1 MASLKDYKP
10 HKAPKNLSTPTPEYP
25 FLIKALSL
33 LSSEEE
39 LDLLFRTLCVD
50 QEYVNLNLRLKI
62 VYYLKLG
69 YTYEKIRDT
78 LHCAT
83 HTISY
88 ISRRMKTDT
97 VGFDNLFEIL
107 KREKLFPD
115 NLSDLDPDSNS
126 NFNLDS
132 NSDPNSTS
140 TQLPIERFP
149 TPSKLP
155 SFTDI
160 PKGVGA
166 KLPSDKEQAKSSSSK
181 NST

>member
-39 LDLLFRTLCVD
+39 IDLLFRTLCVD

-115 NLSDLDPDSNS
+115 NLSDLDSDFNS
-126 NFNLDS
+126 DLDS
-132 NSDPNSTS
+132 DSDPNSTS

-166 KLPSDKEQAKSSSSK
+166 KLPSDKERAKSSSK

>member
-10 HKAPKNLSTPTPEYP
+10 HKAPQNLSTPTPEYP

-115 NLSDLDPDSNS
+115 NLSDLDSDFNS
-126 NFNLDS
+126 DLDS
-132 NSDPNSTS
+132 DSTP

-166 KLPSDKEQAKSSSSK
+166 KLPSDKEQAKSSSK
-181 NST
+181 NSS

>member
-115 NLSDLDPDSNS
+115 NLSDLDPDFNS
-126 NFNLDS
+126 DLDS
-132 NSDPNSTS
+132 DSTS

-166 KLPSDKEQAKSSSSK
+166 KLPSDKEQAKSSSK

>member
-10 HKAPKNLSTPTPEYP
+10 HKAPQNLSTPTPEYP
-25 FLIKALSL
+25 FLIKAFSL
-33 LSSEEE
+33 LNSEEE
-39 LDLLFRTLCVD
+39 LDLMFRTLCVD

-115 NLSDLDPDSNS
+115 NLSDLDSDFNS
-126 NFNLDS
+126 DLDS
-132 NSDPNSTS
+132 DSTS
-140 TQLPIERFP
+140 TPLPIEHFP
-149 TPSKLP
+149 TPNKLP

-166 KLPSDKEQAKSSSSK
+166 KLPSDKERAKSSSKKS
-181 NST
+181 S

>member
-25 FLIKALSL
+25 FLIKAFSL
-33 LSSEEE
+33 LNSEEE
-39 LDLLFRTLCVD
+39 IDLLFRTLCVD

-115 NLSDLDPDSNS
+115 NLSDLD
-126 NFNLDS
+126 LDS
-132 NSDPNSTS
+132 DYDPDSTS

-166 KLPSDKEQAKSSSSK
+166 KLPSDKERAKSSSK

>member
-115 NLSDLDPDSNS
+115 NLSDLDSDSDSDTNP
-126 NFNLDS
+126 NFDS
-132 NSDPNSTS
+132 EPSSTS
-140 TQLPIERFP
+140 TPIPIERFP

-166 KLPSDKEQAKSSSSK
+166 KLPSDKERAKSSSK